1 MCGLLFL
8 CTAYAQRLLIERND
22 KSDAVALKD
31 SHPALARDATAS
43 GLAAQEAV
51 PPAKP
56 AAPKAPPLTAEQQKL
71 LDAGKATYEA
81 TCVACHQ
88 PHGLGQEA
96 LAPPLVGSE
105 WVSGSDQRLVRIVLH
120 GLRGPIK
127 VKGQEYEMEMAALGI
142 LDDDQIAGVLTYV
155 RREWGHSYPPVESA
169 TVKKIR
175 EETVKREDAWTAEE
189 LLKLP

>member
-1 MCGLLFL
+1 MCAALIL
-8 CTAYAQRLLIERND
+8 CTAYAQRLLFESNE
-22 KSDAVALKD
+22 KSVATALKD
-31 SHPALARDATAS
+31 THPALARDAAAI

-56 AAPKAPPLTAEQQKL
+56 AAPKAPPLTAGQQKL
-71 LDAGKATYEA
+71 FDAGKAMYDA

-105 WVSGSDQRLVRIVLH
+105 WVAGSEQRLVRIVLH

-127 VKGQEYEMEMAALGI
+127 VKGQEYEQDMPPLAI

-155 RREWGHSYPPVESA
+155 RREWGHSFSPVEPA

-175 EETVKREDAWTAEE
+175 DETAKREDAWTAEE